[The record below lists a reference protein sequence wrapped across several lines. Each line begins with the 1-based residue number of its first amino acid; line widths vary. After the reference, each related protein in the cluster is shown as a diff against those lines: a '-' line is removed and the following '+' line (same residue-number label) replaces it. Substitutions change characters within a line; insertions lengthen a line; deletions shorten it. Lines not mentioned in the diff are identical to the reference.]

1 VNDNSTTKS
10 PGNPGPYTQSPA
22 IRVAMMP
29 RDTNA
34 HGTIF
39 GGVIL
44 SYLDQAGAIIATAAG
59 CETLVTV
66 LMREVHFVEP
76 VFTGDIISLFGE
88 PARVGNTSITVK
100 VRVEA
105 TRYRSPHATVR
116 VTEAEIV
123 YVNVDEN
130 RKPAPIRL

>member
-1 VNDNSTTKS
+1 MT
-10 PGNPGPYTQSPA
+10 NPPESRPIEGPYSNAPA

-44 SYLDQAGAIIATAAG
+44 SYLDQAGAVIATAAG
-59 CETLVTV
+59 CERVVTV
-66 LMREVHFVEP
+66 LMREIHFVEP
-76 VFTGDIISLFGE
+76 VYVGDMLSLYGD
-88 PARVGNTSITVK
+88 VVKYGNTSITVR

-105 TRYRSPHATVR
+105 TRYAAPHQSVR

-130 RKPAPIRL
+130 RHPAPIHS

>member
-1 VNDNSTTKS
+1 MTSPYATT
-10 PGNPGPYTQSPA
+10 PA
-22 IRVAMMP
+22 IRVATMP

-44 SYLDQAGAIIATAAG
+44 AWLDQAGAIIATAAG
-59 CETLVTV
+59 CERLVTV
-66 LMREVHFVEP
+66 LMREVQFVEP
-76 VFTGDIISLFGE
+76 VFVGDIVSFFGDV
-88 PARVGNTSITVK
+88 AKVGNTSITVR

-105 TRYRSPHATVR
+105 TRYAAPHETVR

-123 YVNVDEN
+123 YVNVDEH
-130 RKPAPIRL
+130 RRPAPIPK